1 MDKDSK
7 QQRRENN
14 QVDIRAKENL
24 LENNQS
30 VIETATAVA
39 IILRGLTSSFI
50 LMLLVLL
57 TQYTQTNHVDEKENR
72 LKITRFSNNS
82 MTFWHKQRPLGRVV
96 RSPNQYLL
104 TVVNLDIGANT
115 CYETEKTSSHKR
127 MLFFVCKINVQF
139 IISEKRKKIY
149 IPCNEVLP

>member
-1 MDKDSK
+1 MDKNSK

-14 QVDIRAKENL
+14 QVDIRAKENSF
-24 LENNQS
+24 ENNQS

-39 IILRGLTSSFI
+39 IILRGLTSSFV

-57 TQYTQTNHVDEKENR
+57 TQYTQTKRVDEKENR

-82 MTFWHKQRPLGRVV
+82 MTFWHKQRPLGRLV

-104 TVVNLDIGANT
+104 TVTVNLDIGANT
-115 CYETEKTSSHKR
+115 CYETEKTSSQKR

-139 IISEKRKKIY
+139 IISEKRKKKEY
-149 IPCNEVLP
+149 TLQ